1 MLGLDRGNQQSLR
14 KLILDTW
21 LDAGAGPVTGRML
34 RKIQSALKQTGV
46 QTPFS
51 PASIARLLADEGA
64 ELRHPDVIEADAA
77 WREAYL
83 KPAIDEETGNP
94 LSLAS
99 AAALI
104 NKLESHR
111 KKLPTDT
118 DRLQELREEALNEK
132 AKAQLLAADRSYDEE
147 TRNTQTEIV
156 EWFRVWLQTPE
167 IFNDW
172 LDLRRRAREFQDK
185 FGEFNP

>member
-77 WREAYL
+77 WREADL
-83 KPAIDEETGNP
+83 KPAIDEETDHP
-94 LSLAS
+94 PSLAS
-99 AAALI
+99 AQGL
-104 NKLESHR
+104 L
-111 KKLPTDT
+111 KKV
-118 DRLQELREEALNEK
+118 K
-132 AKAQLLAADRSYDEE
+132 
-147 TRNTQTEIV
+147 
-156 EWFRVWLQTPE
+156 
-167 IFNDW
+167 FN
-172 LDLRRRAREFQDK
+172 
-185 FGEFNP
+185 